1 MTPRLLAASLI
12 FAAAIPARADTVV
25 VLPTTTEPG
34 APTGTSE
41 KLRASLAEVV
51 GAAGDVV
58 ASPPTGSPQCTENEC
73 AAKLAANLRARV
85 AVRAKAFHSVTDS
98 VALIAVTPQGDLYIA
113 EEELTGDPR
122 QSLHRAWLELQRQF
136 ERGTG
141 PFLVVK
147 GAPMGASVTL
157 DGRVVGALPLEHLR
171 VAPGMH
177 LLLVSHP
184 GHETLNRTI
193 TVDEP
198 AGTLVEIDVN
208 LPAGPVPAPL
218 DAQPQSPRHIS
229 SRAWLLT
236 GTAMVTGGAALSI
249 PAFVGLS
256 RLGECRNCDSAHPE
270 HAELAPSPAAVRTA
284 AAAGVIAGALGAAAL
299 VKGLLVLRYERMT
312 VGTTGRGLLL
322 QGTF

>member
-1 MTPRLLAASLI
+1 MSRLLAAA
-12 FAAAIPARADTVV
+12 FVVAAAIPARADTVV

-34 APTGTSE
+34 APTGTTE
-41 KLRASLAEVV
+41 KLRASLTEVV
-51 GAAGDVV
+51 GAAGDIA
-58 ASPPTGSPQCTENEC
+58 ASPPTGSPACTENEC
-73 AAKLAANLRARV
+73 AAKLAASLRARV

-98 VALIAVTPQGDLYIA
+98 VALIAVTPQGDRYIA
-113 EEELTGDPR
+113 EEELDGDPR
-122 QSLHRAWLELQRQF
+122 QSLQRAWLELQQQF

-141 PFLVVK
+141 PFLLVK
-147 GAPMGASVTL
+147 GAPMGASIAL
-157 DGRVVGALPLEHLR
+157 DGRVVGALPLERLR

-198 AGTLVEIDVN
+198 AGTLVEIEVS
-208 LPAGPVPAPL
+208 LPAGAVPPRL
-218 DAQPQSPRHIS
+218 DSQAQDPPHIS

-236 GTAMVTGGAALSI
+236 GASMVVGGAALSI
-249 PAFVGLS
+249 PALIGLS
-256 RLGECRNCDSAHPE
+256 RSGECRRCDSAHPE
-270 HAELAPSPAAVRTA
+270 QAALAPSAAAVRTA
-284 AAAGVIAGALGAAAL
+284 AAAGLIAGALGVAAL
-299 VKGLLVLRYERMT
+299 TKGLLVLRYERMT